1 MKKLLLV
8 SLCAWLASCSTMNFV
23 NGPKMSDTVIRAQ
36 WHHLAIGGM
45 IEISEPMDTIYN
57 CANQQWD
64 SVTVERTFLNA
75 IASSTWP
82 YLAVYS
88 PWTIV
93 YECRE
98 PID

>member
-1 MKKLLLV
+1 MKKMIIALCTLV
-8 SLCAWLASCSTMNFV
+8 VTGCGTMKFE
-23 NGPKMSDTVIRAQ
+23 NGPKMEETVVREQ
-36 WHHLAIGGM
+36 WHHLGFNGL
-45 IEISEPMDTIYN
+45 IEFSKPMNVDYN

-64 SVTVERTFLNA
+64 SITVERTFINGL
-75 IASSTWP
+75 ASLSWP
-82 YLAVYS
+82 YVSIYS